1 VISSGL
7 LHGGTIPAVEQPGRV
22 ITPSSPVVWDE
33 EEIESFEGVDG
44 DDGEWYAIR
53 TDPWPCPACQ
63 VEFEYV
69 TGAHHVIVAPERD
82 DLLQIA
88 AACQKVKR
96 NARIVHYDDNLP
108 CMTLFQWQALGRP
121 VHGMKKV

>member
-1 VISSGL
+1 M
-7 LHGGTIPAVEQPGRV
+7 AMEDPGQ
-22 ITPSSPVVWDE
+22 ITLPGSPVVWDE
-33 EEIESFEGVDG
+33 EEIEEFEGVDPG
-44 DDGEWYAIR
+44 DGDWYAIR

-82 DLLQIA
+82 DLLGIA
-88 AACQKVKR
+88 AACMKVNR
-96 NARIVHYDDNLP
+96 NPRIVRYEDDLP

>member
-1 VISSGL
+1 M
-7 LHGGTIPAVEQPGRV
+7 AMDDPGQ
-22 ITPSSPVVWDE
+22 ITLPDSPVVWDE
-33 EEIESFEGVDG
+33 EEIEEFEGIDAGDG
-44 DDGEWYAIR
+44 DWYAIR

-82 DLLQIA
+82 DLLGIA
-88 AACQKVKR
+88 AACMKVHR
-96 NARIVHYDDNLP
+96 NPRIVRYEDDLP

-121 VHGMKKV
+121 VHGMKQV